1 MAFNLER
8 VPAMLVNERDCT
20 GIEIDGR
27 QVDDKGQDSSAAATR
42 FYHVLETDALNGL
55 IHIPHEPV
63 LPTLRRDWPLV
74 TRRQA
79 STLQSNSYI
88 E

>member
-1 MAFNLER
+1 M
-8 VPAMLVNERDCT
+8 
-20 GIEIDGR
+20 
-27 QVDDKGQDSSAAATR
+27 DDKGQDSSAAATR
-42 FYHVLETDALNGL
+42 FYRVLETDPLKGL
-55 IHIPHEPV
+55 IHKPHESV
-63 LPTLRRDWPLV
+63 LPTLRRYWPLV